1 MITSSTESLILILGE
16 HNLFC
21 LTDTGKTKFIKRLD
35 YSPMCFA
42 SFVIGWYWE
51 PDPRLMISIVSDS
64 GSLLIYEF
72 TTMVWAAQLNDVPVA
87 IQRANFKELPGSI
100 VTLGE
105 EGSVTVGFLGS
116 QPSLFKVPPLNLQE
130 MNFDK
135 AQKELD
141 ELEVEIKAGIDF
153 TDISLSNS
161 SAERDLNIQVIVGT
175 ELEICNSSLS
185 YTLESD
191 EPKMVKVTVSLK
203 SKINLEQVQV
213 HLSVCPPLKCLK
225 NLFVFKEFQ
234 SSENTEKFETWI
246 YMSDKIDVPNLE
258 VHIFIS
264 FINKQSIP
272 RILEKIVYLPAALIL
287 KPFPPQKDGLVKI
300 TFSVEN
306 GISELCKIFPE
317 FLYDSGTQAIGLK
330 SIYSDSITTIVAAK
344 NSNRFRVQSD
354 EISSISLI
362 LSIFFNRFKKQRAAS
377 SIERNENKSEDSN
390 PKVTT
395 SANLPVEQILDRVEK
410 HFNIR
415 EELKNILVD
424 LESKCGQM
432 RLVERRLI
440 VKIQDRQPGA
450 LGGISVLLKNTHS
463 DLMKTT
469 QRLKEIRRNLN
480 KSQMELSCTLALIKN
495 VVENFNINP
504 KTIEG
509 FLSALV
515 YPVNDWI
522 DQSWEEITA
531 PALDMLNHNG
541 PLRKNQNASIEEQPN
556 FAVTTLDFVRFKR
569 HLNSLMDRVCRLVA
583 NNSNN
588 TTPAAPID
596 DSDDFSDENKLEFAE
611 ISEWVNDAVPTTGII
626 KIIGG
631 ADE

>member
-1 MITSSTESLILILGE
+1 
-16 HNLFC
+16 
-21 LTDTGKTKFIKRLD
+21 
-35 YSPMCFA
+35 MCFA

-51 PDPRLMISIVSDS
+51 PDPRLIISIVSDS

-72 TTMVWAAQLNDVPVA
+72 TTMIWAAQLSNVPVA

-105 EGSVTVGFLGS
+105 EGSVNVGFLGS

-161 SAERDLNIQVIVGT
+161 SAERDLNIHVIIGS
-175 ELEICNSSLS
+175 ELEIFNSNLS

-191 EPKMVKVTVSLK
+191 EPKMVKITVSLK

-225 NLFVFKEFQ
+225 NLYVFKEFQ
-234 SSENTEKFETWI
+234 SETPQKFETWI
-246 YMSDKIDVPNLE
+246 YMSDKMDVPNLE
-258 VHIFIS
+258 VHIFTS

-272 RILEKIVYLPAALIL
+272 RILEKIVYLPPALIL
-287 KPFPPQKDGLVKI
+287 KPCPPQKDGLVKI

-306 GISELCKIFPE
+306 GFSELCKIFPE
-317 FLYDSGTQAIGLK
+317 FSYDKGIQAIGLK

-362 LSIFFNRFKKQRAAS
+362 LSIFFKRIKEQRVAS
-377 SIERNENKSEDSN
+377 SIERNENKHESSN
-390 PKVTT
+390 PKITT

-415 EELKNILVD
+415 EELKNMLVE

-450 LGGISVLLKNTHS
+450 LGGISILLKNTHI

-469 QRLKEIRRNLN
+469 QKLKEIRKNLN
-480 KSQMELSCTLALIKN
+480 ISQIELSCTLSLIKN
-495 VVENFNINP
+495 VVENFTIHP

-515 YPVNDWI
+515 YPINDWNE
-522 DQSWEEITA
+522 QSWEEITA

-588 TTPAAPID
+588 STPAAPID

-611 ISEWVNDAVPTTGII
+611 ISEWVNDAVPTTGIV

>member
-1 MITSSTESLILILGE
+1 
-16 HNLFC
+16 
-21 LTDTGKTKFIKRLD
+21 
-35 YSPMCFA
+35 MCFA

-51 PDPRLMISIVSDS
+51 PDPRLIISIVSDS

-72 TTMVWAAQLNDVPVA
+72 TTMIWAAQLSNVPVA
-87 IQRANFKELPGSI
+87 IQRANFKQLPGSI

-105 EGSVTVGFLGS
+105 EGLVNVGFLGS

-153 TDISLSNS
+153 TDFSLSNS
-161 SAERDLNIQVIVGT
+161 LAERDLNIQIIIGS
-175 ELEICNSSLS
+175 ELEIYNSPLS
-185 YTLESD
+185 YALESD
-191 EPKMVKVTVSLK
+191 EPKMVKITVCLK

-225 NLFVFKEFQ
+225 NLYVFKEFQ
-234 SSENTEKFETWI
+234 SETTEKFETWI
-246 YMSDKIDVPNLE
+246 YMSDKVDVPNLE
-258 VHIFIS
+258 VHIFTS

-272 RILEKIVYLPAALIL
+272 RILEKIVYLPPALVL
-287 KPFPPQKDGLVKI
+287 KKCPPQKDGLVKI

-306 GISELCKIFPE
+306 GIFELCKIFPE
-317 FLYDSGTQAIGLK
+317 FAYDKGTQAIGLK

-354 EISSISLI
+354 EISSISVV
-362 LSIFFNRFKKQRAAS
+362 LSIFFNRIKEQRIES
-377 SIERNENKSEDSN
+377 SIERNENKRESSN
-390 PKVTT
+390 PKITT

-410 HFNIR
+410 HFNVR
-415 EELKNILVD
+415 EKLKNMLVD

-450 LGGISVLLKNTHS
+450 LGGISILLKNTHT

-469 QRLKEIRRNLN
+469 QKLKEIRKNLN
-480 KSQMELSCTLALIKN
+480 KSQTELSCTLALIKN
-495 VVENFNINP
+495 VVENFTIHP

-515 YPVNDWI
+515 YPINDWN

-556 FAVTTLDFVRFKR
+556 FAVTSLDFVRFKR
-569 HLNSLMDRVCRLVA
+569 HLSSLMDRICRLVA

-588 TTPAAPID
+588 STPAAPID

-611 ISEWVNDAVPTTGII
+611 ISEWVNDAVSTTGIV